1 MVLVRAMIRNRSLPI
16 TGAEP
21 VDLQDPGL
29 QAVIDEWC
37 HLFHLG
43 KADPVTYQRSL
54 VLE

>member
-1 MVLVRAMIRNRSLPI
+1 M

-21 VDLQDPGL
+21 VDLQDPAL

-43 KADPVTYQRSL
+43 KADPVICQRALALSQPYAL
-54 VLE
+54 FCINN